1 MINACLCSTFAV
13 KVDMV
18 MVRINHLLLLS
29 CSLAVAACATT
40 YRKSRPDL
48 PDAEREV
55 VELSTLLAEF
65 GQALQEQKIETAE
78 IMLVELE
85 DGLKEVDVQ
94 TIRHPEYR
102 KVADAIDGAR
112 SRLQNTKRSGAIE
125 ELVDETNGVL
135 ASGRELITKIAADGP
150 TDDML
155 ERMDDIR
162 DELKELTERGEKY
175 RRDPQYLETFAAL
188 SVMRDQ
194 LADHSKRFR
203 WILDATELVVD
214 TLGALPN
221 DSSKGD
227 GVRETTGEGE
237 PMSERITR
245 ADILLEGFDACLRVA
260 KELAEKKDAVQ
271 DLPLRTALGA
281 LTLPQTHETCEARR
295 LKAEELAANLRWQ
308 RDVIAVADQVTKAL
322 QHMEAQETAAGALM
336 ANEEAVLALATCEV
350 HLAETE
356 GAIGFDPTQTF
367 LNHMGRTTATKLRDL
382 CTTVRAN
389 LAALQPTLR
398 WRMAVAAIESEIDKA
413 TVALTDANAA
423 QDSSDRAELLSTAR
437 ELFQKCAV
445 DAEPLIARSEGPW
458 QEAKPNKKEKRA
470 LQNRAAACK
479 KQVGHIAELLA
490 EGQPSDAKTPTHG
503 KSRKKRR

>member
-1 MINACLCSTFAV
+1 
-13 KVDMV
+13 
-18 MVRINHLLLLS
+18 
-29 CSLAVAACATT
+29 
-40 YRKSRPDL
+40 
-48 PDAEREV
+48 
-55 VELSTLLAEF
+55 
-65 GQALQEQKIETAE
+65 
-78 IMLVELE
+78 
-85 DGLKEVDVQ
+85 
-94 TIRHPEYR
+94 
-102 KVADAIDGAR
+102 
-112 SRLQNTKRSGAIE
+112 
-125 ELVDETNGVL
+125 
-135 ASGRELITKIAADGP
+135 
-150 TDDML
+150 
-155 ERMDDIR
+155 
-162 DELKELTERGEKY
+162 
-175 RRDPQYLETFAAL
+175 
-188 SVMRDQ
+188 
-194 LADHSKRFR
+194 
-203 WILDATELVVD
+203 
-214 TLGALPN
+214 
-221 DSSKGD
+221 
-227 GVRETTGEGE
+227 
-237 PMSERITR
+237 
-245 ADILLEGFDACLRVA
+245 
-260 KELAEKKDAVQ
+260 
-271 DLPLRTALGA
+271 
-281 LTLPQTHETCEARR
+281 
-295 LKAEELAANLRWQ
+295 
-308 RDVIAVADQVTKAL
+308 
-322 QHMEAQETAAGALM
+322 M